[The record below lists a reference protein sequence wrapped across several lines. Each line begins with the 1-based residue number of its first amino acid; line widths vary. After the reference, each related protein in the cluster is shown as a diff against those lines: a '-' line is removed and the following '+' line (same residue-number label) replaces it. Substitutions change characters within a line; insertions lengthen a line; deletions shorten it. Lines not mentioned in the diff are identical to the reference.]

1 MTLLG
6 GFLPYARDRY
16 GITRLGVFGSVARG
30 EQTEDS
36 DVDVCYEG
44 RALSLLTLDMLQ
56 CELEELLKCP
66 VDAVRVR
73 DNMNPALLAQIRK
86 EGLYV
91 QWRQAHH
98 YFEVDAEIVLLTL
111 KEVIPLVKSIIDQ
124 MTKETE

>member
-1 MTLLG
+1 MHSTQDIITLLG

-30 EQTEDS
+30 EQTEGS
-36 DVDVCYEG
+36 DVDICYEG

-73 DNMNPALLAQIRK
+73 DNMNPALLAQIKK

-91 QWRQAHH
+91 Q
-98 YFEVDAEIVLLTL
+98 
-111 KEVIPLVKSIIDQ
+111 
-124 MTKETE
+124 

>member
-1 MTLLG
+1 MQSTQDIMTLLG

-44 RALSLLTLDMLQ
+44 RALSLLTL
-56 CELEELLKCP
+56 
-66 VDAVRVR
+66 
-73 DNMNPALLAQIRK
+73 
-86 EGLYV
+86 
-91 QWRQAHH
+91 
-98 YFEVDAEIVLLTL
+98 

>member
-1 MTLLG
+1 MQSTQDIMTLLG

-73 DNMNPALLAQIRK
+73 DNMNPTLLAQIRK
-86 EGLYV
+86 EGLFV
-91 QWRQAHH
+91 Q
-98 YFEVDAEIVLLTL
+98 
-111 KEVIPLVKSIIDQ
+111 
-124 MTKETE
+124 